1 MLLEFLDYKEK
12 YFFLLCSIWVK
23 GVVWDGGDKVVV
35 LEVCGGICFLG
46 LLVIMFFVVIS
57 LFIVCLMLLSDVWI
71 FCMVELNVLD
81 EFFIWSFSLDIFDFI
96 WGWEVFSV
104 FIFVV
109 IFLLFWMVD
118 IFLFVVIFFCFSW
131 CIFFCSWIKVLMLFF
146 NDVICNFKV
155 VFFFESLFRF
165 VCILLSWFWIFGGIF
180 FGFDGFWWFL
190 VVVGCFVVVEK
201 VGRVVEINGL
211 LMNLNMCDVY
221 LNKIKSIIWY
231 ICMLW

>member
-131 CIFFCSWIKVLMLFF
+131 CIFFCVGLKCWCYFLMMLF
-146 NDVICNFKV
+146 VILKWCFFLKV
-155 VFFFESLFRF
+155 CLDLFVFCL
-165 VCILLSWFWIFGGIF
+165 VG
-180 FGFDGFWWFL
+180 FGFLVEFFLDLMVFGDFWLLLGVLLLWRRL
-190 VVVGCFVVVEK
+190 G
-201 VGRVVEINGL
+201 GL
-211 LMNLNMCDVY
+211 L
-221 LNKIKSIIWY
+221 K
-231 ICMLW
+231 